1 MHFFSEIVPDDRHF
15 KMGKSDNLDFEGIRH
30 FWAKNYKNIKISQN
44 LFDDTHSKES
54 KEQFRV

>member
-1 MHFFSEIVPDDRHF
+1 
-15 KMGKSDNLDFEGIRH
+15 MGKSDNLDFEGMRH